1 MPLIG
6 TINSFNMKADNW
18 ILYEEQLEQFF
29 VINDIKDTESCKK
42 RVSALLSLIGHDTYR
57 ILRDLCTPTLP
68 KESTYEQL
76 CTLLRKHF
84 SPTTSVFRERIEFYG
99 ARQEE
104 NETVNEW
111 YARIHNLSTNCE
123 FGNNLQDILRDKF
136 VCGVL
141 PGKIRDRICEEKP
154 TTDFSKLLELAL
166 NKESTMLADS
176 KNINTVAVRKK
187 VNKTRG
193 YEKQKR
199 VESGARSGDS
209 SKAASKWT
217 CKCCGKQHTGN
228 QISTV
233 CKSVNFVEDNAQSDE
248 VINMLEFSNRNPVTT
263 NVKFNNVSLNMLVDS
278 GAGVSVVSEAC
289 YRQNLIDLQLFNT
302 DVSLRSFSNCNLRP
316 VGYLKG
322 TLMFENYTVED
333 FILYVIPNVRQHLL
347 GRDFLEKF
355 NCKLVIQD
363 ILELNNDSNHI
374 IEKHKEIFEEKLG
387 CYKLKQF
394 KLQLKEGARP
404 IFFKPRTVPISLKP
418 KVEEEISRLEKLGVI
433 SQIESSE
440 WGTPLVPVLKK
451 GGGVRLCGDYKI
463 TVNKVLEEVKYP
475 LPKFEDIFSK
485 LTNGESFTKIDLS
498 DAYNQLSL
506 RDESTQ
512 LLTWSTHKGLYKVNR
527 LPFGITPAS
536 AIFQRVIEQT
546 LQGLD
551 GCANFLDDI
560 IVTGSTRVEHEIN
573 LDKVFTRLQEAGFK
587 VKRSKCAFFKPEITY
602 LGYTICKEGL
612 KKNSDKIKPILE
624 APVPETVTQVKSFAG
639 LVNYYSRFIP
649 KLSIIMKPIY
659 LLLKKD
665 NGFHWNELCDRAFA
679 EIKKL
684 ISSDKI
690 LIHFDPH
697 KPIVVTTDA
706 SKQGIAACLA
716 HQLDNGDL
724 RPVAFISR
732 TLSKAEENYS
742 VLDKEALAIYWAVK
756 KFYFYLMGQTK
767 FTIKC
772 DHKPLLG
779 IFGENKGLPQMA
791 ASRLQRWALFLTG
804 FNYNIEY
811 IKGEHNH
818 IADMLSRHA
827 LKGTL
832 DDLKDEESY
841 LNLVVTAGVPID
853 SQKISIETRR
863 DPELGRIYNYL
874 MQGWPE
880 KVLET
885 EKPYFIRK
893 NELTIEQNCI
903 MWGYRVIIP
912 KKFRH
917 QLLNELHSSH
927 LGIVKMKSIA
937 RGYFWFPK
945 LDEEIEKMGKSCLP
959 CLKTMDNPQKS
970 IPTPW
975 NRTERPWQRIHMDFC
990 GPINNV
996 YYLIIIDSYSKWP
1009 EIFKMKNITTEMTID
1024 KLRDTFCRW
1033 GIPDCVVSDNGPS
1046 LVSKKFEEFL
1056 KNNGVRHITSA
1067 PFHPA
1072 TNGAAENA
1080 VRSFKKG
1087 LKAALFQN
1095 KHADLNLIISR
1106 YLLTYRS
1113 SIHSTTNETP
1123 SNLML
1128 GRKLRTVFDILK
1140 PNVDRKVRENQE
1152 KQIQNCK
1159 GKEYKQFKVGDT
1171 IMARDYKDVNN
1182 KNWTEA
1188 KIKEVIG
1195 KKNYLCRVKDG
1206 RIWRRHQDQIIQVP
1220 PDNTLPA
1227 KMRQEERRTVF
1238 PKLPSNPNPV
1248 HNETRNISNST
1259 PVNLPNTIREGRP
1272 KRKIRIPV
1280 RYNT

>member
-228 QISTV
+228 QICKYKNYKCNVCGKVGHLATV

-248 VINMLEFSNRNPVTT
+248 
-263 NVKFNNVSLNMLVDS
+263 
-278 GAGVSVVSEAC
+278 
-289 YRQNLIDLQLFNT
+289 
-302 DVSLRSFSNCNLRP
+302 
-316 VGYLKG
+316 
-322 TLMFENYTVED
+322 
-333 FILYVIPNVRQHLL
+333 
-347 GRDFLEKF
+347 
-355 NCKLVIQD
+355 
-363 ILELNNDSNHI
+363 
-374 IEKHKEIFEEKLG
+374 
-387 CYKLKQF
+387 
-394 KLQLKEGARP
+394 LKEGARP

-1195 KKNYLCRVKDG
+1195 KKNYLCRGKDG

>member
-248 VINMLEFSNRNPVTT
+248 
-263 NVKFNNVSLNMLVDS
+263 
-278 GAGVSVVSEAC
+278 
-289 YRQNLIDLQLFNT
+289 
-302 DVSLRSFSNCNLRP
+302 
-316 VGYLKG
+316 
-322 TLMFENYTVED
+322 
-333 FILYVIPNVRQHLL
+333 
-347 GRDFLEKF
+347 
-355 NCKLVIQD
+355 
-363 ILELNNDSNHI
+363 
-374 IEKHKEIFEEKLG
+374 
-387 CYKLKQF
+387 
-394 KLQLKEGARP
+394 LKEGARP

>member
-248 VINMLEFSNRNPVTT
+248 
-263 NVKFNNVSLNMLVDS
+263 
-278 GAGVSVVSEAC
+278 
-289 YRQNLIDLQLFNT
+289 
-302 DVSLRSFSNCNLRP
+302 
-316 VGYLKG
+316 
-322 TLMFENYTVED
+322 
-333 FILYVIPNVRQHLL
+333 
-347 GRDFLEKF
+347 
-355 NCKLVIQD
+355 
-363 ILELNNDSNHI
+363 
-374 IEKHKEIFEEKLG
+374 
-387 CYKLKQF
+387 
-394 KLQLKEGARP
+394 LKEGARP

-1195 KKNYLCRVKDG
+1195 KKNYLCRGKDG